1 MVAHLEGADL
11 SDGTSR
17 ATLERELISQLCEIL
32 FDPGQRA
39 QLRVCY
45 RNA

>member
-1 MVAHLEGADL
+1 MDAQLEGADL

-17 ATLERELISQLCEIL
+17 ATLGSELISQLCEIL

-39 QLRVCY
+39 QAQSMLL
-45 RNA
+45 